1 MEETEIDGLAA
12 DQQTHF
18 CANVTGSRILQVQS
32 KVSQP
37 TYNNYV
43 QYMNCI
49 YSSVC
54 VHCILIYPL
63 QIFCTCKLYYLHR
76 YTC

>member
-12 DQQTHF
+12 DHQTHF

-37 TYNNYV
+37 TYNNYIHV
-43 QYMNCI
+43 H
-49 YSSVC
+49 VC
-54 VHCILIYPL
+54 AVHVFIL
-63 QIFCTCKLYYLHR
+63 LYVYIVF
-76 YTC
+76 